1 MMQGRILTGPE
12 RATEHGAEVPGSRIG
27 AATGSRAAQSG
38 FATLDAMS
46 VLAHQTRSAV
56 HVVLAREPGV
66 VEHAR
71 NVARTTGVQVSV
83 DLMAFSVRV
92 RFDGTRG

>member
-1 MMQGRILTGPE
+1 M
-12 RATEHGAEVPGSRIG
+12 A
-27 AATGSRAAQSG
+27 
-38 FATLDAMS
+38 
-46 VLAHQTRSAV
+46 VLAHQTGSAV

>member
-12 RATEHGAEVPGSRIG
+12 RPTEHGAEVPGSRIG

-38 FATLDAMS
+38 LATLDAMS
-46 VLAHQTRSAV
+46 VLAHHTGSAV

-71 NVARTTGVQVSV
+71 HVARTTRVQVSV
-83 DLMAFSVRV
+83 DLSAFSVRA
-92 RFDGTRG
+92 RLDDTRR